1 MQRIPVSVL
10 IQTKNEEASIE
21 KCVAA
26 LNDFDEIVVVD
37 SNSTDRTAELA
48 AASGATVI
56 NFTWNGKYPQKK
68 QWQLEQ
74 VPTRHTWILFLDADE
89 FPSPEL
95 VEEIAAIVSDPS
107 EHRVAF
113 DIPISYHFA
122 GKVLRHG
129 HRVVKRSLLKRDF
142 NHYQDTGLLKLPVMT
157 ELEVH
162 YQPEAAGEV
171 GRTAGLLAHHDLD
184 PVRTWF
190 DRHNRYS
197 DWEAYIH
204 SDPAMRR
211 TVRSSKSRQGQRFDV
226 VPFKP
231 LAFWTYSYIVR
242 RGFLD
247 GRAGLD
253 YAVALA
259 TYYWQIGLKTR
270 ELKRNG
276 WRLADHAS

>member
-1 MQRIPVSVL
+1 MQKIPASVL

-21 KCVAA
+21 RCLAA
-26 LNDFDEIVVVD
+26 LSDFDEVIVVD
-37 SNSTDRTAELA
+37 SNSADRTAELA
-48 AASGATVI
+48 AAGGATVI
-56 NFTWNGKYPQKK
+56 NFTWNGAYPQKK
-68 QWQLEQ
+68 QWQLEHA
-74 VPTRHTWILFLDADE
+74 PTRHPWILFLDADE
-89 FPSPEL
+89 FPSREL
-95 VEEIAAIVSDPS
+95 IEEIAVIVSDPL
-107 EHRVAF
+107 ERRVAF

-122 GKVLRHG
+122 GKVLKHG
-129 HRVVKRSLLKRDF
+129 HRVVKRSLLKRGF
-142 NHYQDTGLLKLPVMT
+142 NRYEDTGLVNLPVMT

-162 YQPEAAGEV
+162 YQPEATGEV

-190 DRHNRYS
+190 DRHNKYS

-204 SDPAMRR
+204 ADPAMRR
-211 TVRSSKSRQGQRFDV
+211 SVRSSKSLQGQRFDV

-231 LAFWTYSYIVR
+231 VAFWVYSYIVR
-242 RGFLD
+242 GGFLD

-270 ELKRNG
+270 ELQQNG
-276 WRLADHAS
+276 HRLAEHV

>member
-1 MQRIPVSVL
+1 MQKIPASVL

-21 KCVAA
+21 RCLAA
-26 LNDFDEIVVVD
+26 LSDFDEVIVVD
-37 SNSTDRTAELA
+37 SNSADRTAELA
-48 AASGATVI
+48 AAGGATVI
-56 NFTWNGKYPQKK
+56 NFTWNGAYPQKK
-68 QWQLEQ
+68 QWQLEHA
-74 VPTRHTWILFLDADE
+74 PTRHPWILFLDADE
-89 FPSPEL
+89 FPSREL
-95 VEEIAAIVSDPS
+95 IEEIVVIVSDPL
-107 EHRVAF
+107 ERRVAF

-122 GKVLRHG
+122 GKVLKHG
-129 HRVVKRSLLKRDF
+129 HRVVKRSLLKRGF
-142 NHYQDTGLLKLPVMT
+142 NRYEDTGLVNLPVMT

-162 YQPEAAGEV
+162 YQPEATGEV

-190 DRHNRYS
+190 ERHNKYS

-204 SDPAMRR
+204 ADPAMRR
-211 TVRSSKSRQGQRFDV
+211 SVRSSKSQQGQRFDV

-231 LAFWTYSYIVR
+231 FAFWVYSYIVR
-242 RGFLD
+242 GGFLD

-270 ELKRNG
+270 ELQQNG
-276 WRLADHAS
+276 NRLAEHV

>member
-1 MQRIPVSVL
+1 MQKIPASVL

-21 KCVAA
+21 RCLAA
-26 LNDFDEIVVVD
+26 LSDFDEVIVVD
-37 SNSTDRTAELA
+37 SNSADRTAELA
-48 AASGATVI
+48 AAGGATVI
-56 NFTWNGKYPQKK
+56 NFTWNGAYPQKK
-68 QWQLEQ
+68 QWQLEHA
-74 VPTRHTWILFLDADE
+74 PTRHPWILFLDADE
-89 FPSPEL
+89 FPSREL
-95 VEEIAAIVSDPS
+95 IEEIAVIVSDPL
-107 EHRVAF
+107 ERRVAF

-122 GKVLRHG
+122 GKVLKHG
-129 HRVVKRSLLKRDF
+129 HRVVKRSLLKRGF
-142 NHYQDTGLLKLPVMT
+142 NRYEDTGLVNLPVMT

-162 YQPEAAGEV
+162 YQPEATGEV

-190 DRHNRYS
+190 DRHNKYS

-204 SDPAMRR
+204 ADPAMRR
-211 TVRSSKSRQGQRFDV
+211 SVRSSKSLQGQRFDV

-231 LAFWTYSYIVR
+231 FAFWVYSYIVR
-242 RGFLD
+242 GGFLD

-270 ELKRNG
+270 ELQQNG
-276 WRLADHAS
+276 HRLAEHV

>member
-1 MQRIPVSVL
+1 MRKIPASVL

-21 KCVAA
+21 KCLAA
-26 LNDFDEIVVVD
+26 LSDFDEVIVVD
-37 SNSTDRTAELA
+37 SDSTDRTAELA
-48 AASGATVI
+48 VACGATVI
-56 NFTWNGKYPQKK
+56 NFTWDGKFPQKK
-68 QWQLEQ
+68 QWQLEHA
-74 VPTRHTWILFLDADE
+74 PTRHPWILFLDADE
-89 FPSPEL
+89 YPSREL
-95 VEEIAAIVSDPS
+95 LAEIAAIVSDPS
-107 EHRVAF
+107 ELRVAF

-122 GKVLRHG
+122 GKELKHG
-129 HRVVKRSLLKRDF
+129 HRVVKRSLLKRGF
-142 NHYQDTGLLKLPVMT
+142 NHYKDTGLTKLPVIT

-162 YQPEAAGEV
+162 YQPESTGEV

-190 DRHNRYS
+190 DRHNKYS

-204 SDPAMRR
+204 ADPAMMH
-211 TVRSSKSRQGQRFDV
+211 TVRSFKSGQGKRFDA

-231 LAFWTYSYIVR
+231 LAFWMYSYVVR

-270 ELKRNG
+270 ELERSG
-276 WRLADHAS
+276 WQLADHA

>member
-1 MQRIPVSVL
+1 MQKIPASVL

-26 LNDFDEIVVVD
+26 LTDFDEIIVVD

-56 NFTWNGKYPQKK
+56 NFTWNGEYPQKK
-68 QWQLEQ
+68 QWQLEHA
-74 VPTRHTWILFLDADE
+74 PTRNPWILFLDADE
-89 FPSPEL
+89 YPSREL
-95 VEEIAAIVSDPS
+95 IAEIAAIVSDPL
-107 EHRVAF
+107 ELRVAF

-122 GKVLRHG
+122 GKVLKHG
-129 HRVVKRSLLKRDF
+129 HRVVKRSLLKRDY
-142 NHYQDTGLLKLPVMT
+142 NHYEDTGLLKLPVMT

-162 YQPEAAGEV
+162 YQPEARGDV
-171 GRTAGLLAHHDLD
+171 GRTEGLLAHHDLD

-204 SDPAMRR
+204 ADPAMRR
-211 TVRSSKSRQGQRFDV
+211 TVRASKSLQGQRFDV

-231 LAFWTYSYIVR
+231 LAFWIYSYVVR

-276 WRLADHAS
+276 WRLADHA

>member
-1 MQRIPVSVL
+1 MQNIPVSVL

-21 KCVAA
+21 KCLSA
-26 LNDFDEIVVVD
+26 LGDFDEVIVVD

-48 AASGATVI
+48 RAAGASVI
-56 NFTWNGKYPQKK
+56 NFTWNGEFPQKK
-68 QWQLEQ
+68 QWQLEHAQ
-74 VPTRHTWILFLDADE
+74 TRHPWILFLDADE
-89 FPSPEL
+89 YPSPEL
-95 VEEIAAIVSDPS
+95 LAEIASIVTNPL
-107 EHRVAF
+107 ERRVAF

-122 GKVLRHG
+122 GKELKHG
-129 HRVVKRSLLKRDF
+129 HRVVKRSLLKRGF
-142 NHYQDTGLLKLPVMT
+142 NQYKDTGLVKLPVIT

-171 GRTAGLLAHHDLD
+171 GRTEGLLAHHDLD

-190 DRHNRYS
+190 DRHNKYS

-204 SDPAMRR
+204 ADPVMMR
-211 TVRSSKSRQGQRFDV
+211 TVRSFKSGQGQRFDV

-231 LAFWTYSYIVR
+231 LAFWLYSYVVR

-247 GRAGLD
+247 GQAGFD

-259 TYYWQIGLKTR
+259 AYYWQIGLKTR
-270 ELKRNG
+270 ELKRSG
-276 WRLADHAS
+276 WRLADHV

>member
-1 MQRIPVSVL
+1 MQKIPASVL

-21 KCVAA
+21 RCLAA
-26 LNDFDEIVVVD
+26 LSDFDEIIVVD
-37 SNSTDRTAELA
+37 SNSVDRTAELA

-56 NFTWNGKYPQKK
+56 NFTWNGAYPQKK
-68 QWQLEQ
+68 QWQLEHA
-74 VPTRHTWILFLDADE
+74 PTRHPWILFLDADE
-89 FPSPEL
+89 FPSREL
-95 VEEIAAIVSDPS
+95 IEEIAAIVSDPL
-107 EHRVAF
+107 ERRVAF

-122 GKVLRHG
+122 GKVLKHG
-129 HRVVKRSLLKRDF
+129 HRVVKRSLLKRGF
-142 NHYQDTGLLKLPVMT
+142 NRYEDTGLVNLPVMT

-162 YQPEAAGEV
+162 YQPEATGEV

-190 DRHNRYS
+190 ERHNKYS

-204 SDPAMRR
+204 ADPAMRR
-211 TVRSSKSRQGQRFDV
+211 SVRSSKSLQGQRFDV

-231 LAFWTYSYIVR
+231 FAFWVYSYIVR
-242 RGFLD
+242 GGFLD

-270 ELKRNG
+270 ELQQNG
-276 WRLADHAS
+276 RRLAEHV

>member
-1 MQRIPVSVL
+1 MQKVPASVL

-21 KCVAA
+21 KCIAA
-26 LNDFDEIVVVD
+26 LSDFDEVIVVD

-48 AASGATVI
+48 RSSGATVI
-56 NFTWNGKYPQKK
+56 NFTWNGEFPQKK
-68 QWQLEQ
+68 QWQLEN
-74 VPTRHTWILFLDADE
+74 VPTRHPWILFLDADE
-89 FPSPEL
+89 FPTKEL
-95 VEEIAAIVSDPS
+95 ITEIGAIVSDPQ

-113 DIPISYHFA
+113 DIPISYYFA
-122 GKVLRHG
+122 GRELKHG
-129 HRVVKRSLLKRDF
+129 HRVVKRTLLKRGF
-142 NHYQDTGLLKLPVMT
+142 NRYEDTGLMKLPVMT

-171 GRTAGLLAHHDLD
+171 GRTAGTLAHHDLD

-190 DRHNRYS
+190 DRHNKYS

-204 SDPAMRR
+204 ADPAMRR
-211 TVRSSKSRQGQRFDV
+211 KVRSSKSRQGQRFDV

-231 LAFWTYSYIVR
+231 LVFWLYSFIVR

-247 GRAGLD
+247 GRAGMD

-259 TYYWQIGLKTR
+259 GYYWQIGLKTR

-276 WRLADHAS
+276 WQLADHA

>member
-1 MQRIPVSVL
+1 MQKIPATIL

-26 LNDFDEIVVVD
+26 LRDFDEIIVVD
-37 SNSTDRTAELA
+37 SDSTDRTAELA

-56 NFTWNGKYPQKK
+56 NFTWNGEYPQKK
-68 QWQLEQ
+68 QWQLEH
-74 VPTRHTWILFLDADE
+74 VPTRNPWILFLDADE
-89 FPSPEL
+89 YPSREL
-95 VEEIAAIVSDPS
+95 VEEIAAIVSDPL
-107 EHRVAF
+107 ERRVAF

-122 GKVLRHG
+122 GKVLKHG
-129 HRVVKRSLLKRDF
+129 HRVVKRSLLKRGF
-142 NHYQDTGLLKLPVMT
+142 NHYEDTGLLKLPVMT

-162 YQPEAAGEV
+162 YQPEARGGV
-171 GRTAGLLAHHDLD
+171 GRTEGLLAHHDLD

-204 SDPAMRR
+204 ADPAMRR
-211 TVRSSKSRQGQRFDV
+211 TVRSSKSLQGQRFDV

-231 LAFWTYSYIVR
+231 LAFWVYSYVVR

-253 YAVALA
+253 YSVALA

-276 WRLADHAS
+276 WRLADHA

>member
-1 MQRIPVSVL
+1 MQKIPASVL

-26 LNDFDEIVVVD
+26 LSDFDEVIVVD

-56 NFTWNGKYPQKK
+56 NFTWNGEFPQKK
-68 QWQLEQ
+68 QWQLENA
-74 VPTRHTWILFLDADE
+74 PTRHPWILFLDADE
-89 FPSPEL
+89 YPSREL
-95 VEEIAAIVSDPS
+95 LGEIAAIVSDPA
-107 EHRVAF
+107 ETRVAF

-122 GKVLRHG
+122 GRELRHG
-129 HRVVKRSLLKRDF
+129 HRVVKRTLLKRGF
-142 NHYQDTGLLKLPVMT
+142 NHYKDTGLMKLPVIT

-162 YQPEAAGEV
+162 YQPESAGEV
-171 GRTAGLLAHHDLD
+171 GRTEGLLAHHDLD

-190 DRHNRYS
+190 DRHNKYS

-204 SDPAMRR
+204 ADPDMMR
-211 TVRSSKSRQGQRFDV
+211 TVRSFKSGQGKRFDA

-231 LAFWTYSYIVR
+231 LAFWLYSYVVR

-247 GRAGLD
+247 GRAGFD

-259 TYYWQIGLKTR
+259 AYYWQIGLKTR
-270 ELKRNG
+270 ELKRDG
-276 WRLADHAS
+276 WRLADHA